1 MITAIRHTG
10 IVVRDIVAMR
20 RFYIALGFQLNQTA
34 TESGQFIEQVTG
46 VEKAKINWVKLR
58 AADGNLLEL
67 LEYDGHDQKALVQ
80 KQSSDELG
88 VSHIAF
94 SVSDIQKFS
103 ELVIANGG
111 SVVNTPAIAPNSQV
125 KVCYCHDIEGNLF
138 EAVEIL

>member
-1 MITAIRHTG
+1 M
-10 IVVRDIVAMR
+10 
-20 RFYIALGFQLNQTA
+20 
-34 TESGQFIEQVTG
+34 
-46 VEKAKINWVKLR
+46 KLR

-88 VSHIAF
+88 VSHRIF
-94 SVSDIQKFS
+94 GIRHTKFS

-111 SVVNTPAIAPNSQV
+111 AVVNTPAIAPNSQA

>member
-67 LEYDGHDQKALVQ
+67 LEYDGHDPK
-80 KQSSDELG
+80 S
-88 VSHIAF
+88 F
-94 SVSDIQKFS
+94 SPKTKFRRARC
-103 ELVIANGG
+103 LAHRIFGIRH
-111 SVVNTPAIAPNSQV
+111 T
-125 KVCYCHDIEGNLF
+125 KVFRISYR
-138 EAVEIL
+138 